1 MFTFCIQK
9 DIIRVEARD
18 FAKDP
23 ADAIREEI
31 HRRYANRVIP
41 NVGLCIS
48 LLDILST
55 SEGAV
60 MYGDG
65 CYYYRTEFR
74 LIIFRPYIGEAILA
88 KVKSQSPEGIV
99 VTVGFFDDILIPPTL
114 LPDYSTFDHDR
125 RSFFWLPSNP
135 DDPSPRPSVKE
146 LLSAPEEEK
155 LYLQRKDWVRVR
167 VEEEHWDDT
176 SPTSGKVKSAA
187 VAAGAPG
194 AQGAAQGAQGAQG
207 GQEQQQAGKEEARTN
222 GKPPYSLICSM
233 AEDGT
238 GVLDWWAEDEEGAE
252 E

>member
-1 MFTFCIQK
+1 MFTFCVQK
-9 DIIRVEARD
+9 DTIRVEARD
-18 FAKDP
+18 FSKDP
-23 ADAIREEI
+23 VDAIREEI

-74 LIIFRPYIGEAILA
+74 LIVFRPYIGEAILA
-88 KVKSQSPEGIV
+88 RVKSQSPEGIV

-125 RSFFWLPSNP
+125 RSFFWLPAS
-135 DDPSPRPSVKE
+135 PSETLTRPTVKE

-155 LYLQRKDWVRVR
+155 LFIQRKDWLRIR

-176 SPTSGKVKSAA
+176 SPTSGKVKVPSAPA
-187 VAAGAPG
+187 PGAPG
-194 AQGAAQGAQGAQG
+194 AQ
-207 GQEQQQAGKEEARTN
+207 EQAPVKEETRTN
-222 GKPPYSLICSM
+222 GRPPYSLVCSM

-238 GVLDWWAEDEEGAE
+238 GVLDWWAEDDDEEGAE